1 MRNSF
6 NRKNLILIDNIGK
19 KNKAQI
25 IIKSKKKDLEMI
37 LLKLREK
44 QQEKSILD

>member
-6 NRKNLILIDNIGK
+6 NRKNLILIDNTGK

-44 QQEKSILD
+44 QQEKSIVD